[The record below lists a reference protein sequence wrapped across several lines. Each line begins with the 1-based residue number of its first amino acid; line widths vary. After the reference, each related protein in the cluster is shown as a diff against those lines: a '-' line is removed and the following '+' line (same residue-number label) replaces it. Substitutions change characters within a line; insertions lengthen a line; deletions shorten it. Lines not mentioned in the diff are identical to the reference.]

1 MHHLR
6 DGEDITGLR
15 NSVELLMIIS
25 VSTEKDSEF
34 IQTLV
39 GTSFY
44 GTIMQLSKKIPML
57 KLLAILFVPLNVIAL
72 VPKFYKMNRQAI
84 QARIDKRDTTT
95 HADFVDYMLPHD
107 AAPPST
113 EKEKIHLEQV
123 ALQLFIAGFD
133 PIRLLFYGSLF
144 FLLKNPETY
153 TALAAEIRNTFKS
166 YNDITADNA
175 ARLQYLHACLQETLR
190 VFPISAAGMPRKSP
204 GSVVDGKYV
213 PLGVR
218 NTDQM
223 LILPC
228 VIF

>member
-1 MHHLR
+1 MSADLAYSREMHHLR
-6 DGEDITGLR
+6 DGEDITGLH
-15 NSVELLMIIS
+15 NSMELLMIIS
-25 VSTEKDSEF
+25 VSIEKDSEF

-84 QARIDKRDTTT
+84 QARIDKQDTTT
-95 HADFVDYMLPHD
+95 HADFVDYMLPHNV
-107 AAPPST
+107 APPST

-133 PIRLLFYGSLF
+133 PIRLLFYGSPF

-175 ARLQYLHACLQETLR
+175 ARLQ
-190 VFPISAAGMPRKSP
+190 
-204 GSVVDGKYV
+204 
-213 PLGVR
+213 
-218 NTDQM
+218 
-223 LILPC
+223 
-228 VIF
+228 